1 MILAA
6 ILIGA
11 TIAFALVLSAIVGGA
26 IEEDREDMEEMEEQ
40 EKYLKEWRNKKIGK
54 RR

>member
-26 IEEDREDMEEMEEQ
+26 TEESKEDMEEQ
-40 EKYLKEWRNKKIGK
+40 EKYLKEWRNKKVNK
-54 RR
+54 RDY

>member
-11 TIAFALVLSAIVGGA
+11 TVAFALVLSAIVGGA
-26 IEEDREDMEEMEEQ
+26 IEEDKEEMEEQ
-40 EKYLKEWRNKKIGK
+40 DKYLKEWRNKKVNK
-54 RR
+54 RDY